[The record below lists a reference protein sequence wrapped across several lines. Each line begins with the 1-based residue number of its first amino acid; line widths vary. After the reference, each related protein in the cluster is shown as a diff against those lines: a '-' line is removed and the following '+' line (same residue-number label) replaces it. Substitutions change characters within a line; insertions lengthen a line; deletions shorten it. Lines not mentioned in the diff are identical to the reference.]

1 MPCLFVNYRP
11 ECDKWGKVLNFFPV
25 IILLLID
32 VLQIN
37 GNMDK
42 NGRYVFMIHLFT
54 PAVSMLNFNSRVL
67 METAA
72 DDTGIDQRQLKAV
85 FHVSFPCYILTH

>member
-1 MPCLFVNYRP
+1 MG
-11 ECDKWGKVLNFFPV
+11 ESAQFFPV

-67 METAA
+67 MATAA
-72 DDTGIDQRQLKAV
+72 ANTGIDQSKLKAV
-85 FHVSFPCYILTH
+85 FHVGFPSCILMHL